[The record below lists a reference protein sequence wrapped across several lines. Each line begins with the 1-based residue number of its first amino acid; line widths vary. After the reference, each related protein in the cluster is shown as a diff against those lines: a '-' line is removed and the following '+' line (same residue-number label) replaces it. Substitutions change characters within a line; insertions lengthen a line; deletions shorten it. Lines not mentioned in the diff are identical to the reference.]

1 MDPRYLPTDFNGKLA
16 KLSEECH
23 EVGQM
28 AMKAIR
34 FGILNEDPR
43 TGISNLQ
50 KIIEEMG
57 DLQHAYLQVF
67 EHVKGE
73 HKKEQIKQFMYSL
86 KPKPETVKFIEYDK
100 NMNHYIK
107 LSKNGYLNIKKDFK
121 EYLRDLNTV
130 IRIDKRF
137 MKSEEYRNLNGA
149 EKQEMILK
157 EILENNIPITY
168 NVFGGILLK
177 SFSEYSRDLQD
188 SFKVLKGFRK
198 ALVNCNYDYII
209 QPAKKG
215 A

>member
-73 HKKEQIKQFMYSL
+73 HKKEQIKQFRSILKERPKNILWMEVQDDNYFKKMSKEEYLKLKEEYKGYLKDLNTFIFVNKKLMKNEDFQRMSYSL
-86 KPKPETVKFIEYDK
+86 KIKELYKF
-100 NMNHYIK
+100 
-107 LSKNGYLNIKKDFK
+107 
-121 EYLRDLNTV
+121 
-130 IRIDKRF
+130 
-137 MKSEEYRNLNGA
+137 
-149 EKQEMILK
+149 
-157 EILENNIPITY
+157 ILENNIEITY
-168 NVFGGILLK
+168 DIFRHPVPYISKYSNMLQTRFKKIK
-177 SFSEYSRDLQD
+177 SI
-188 SFKVLKGFRK
+188 RK
-198 ALVNCNYDYII
+198 SL
-209 QPAKKG
+209 
-215 A
+215 